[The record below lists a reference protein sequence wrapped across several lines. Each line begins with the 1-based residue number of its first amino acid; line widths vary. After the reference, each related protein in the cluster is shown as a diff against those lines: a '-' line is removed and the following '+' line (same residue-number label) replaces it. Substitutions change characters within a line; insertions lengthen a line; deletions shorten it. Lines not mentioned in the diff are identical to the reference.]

1 MPVCIAAAYAYED
14 RTRVL
19 PWLGSVSLDTYAKLG
34 LALLGLQGAIYIEFG
49 AVFVLLCAFYL
60 VWDNL
65 GDSEEGGTSAYS
77 VFNQGGQQ
85 LPGQLTA
92 QDFERE
98 IMHQMY

>member
-1 MPVCIAAAYAYED
+1 M
-14 RTRVL
+14 
-19 PWLGSVSLDTYAKLG
+19 LDD
-34 LALLGLQGAIYIEFG
+34 
-49 AVFVLLCAFYL
+49 AVGTADTKMRL

-65 GDSEEGGTSAYS
+65 GDAEEGSTSAYS
-77 VFNQGGQQ
+77 VFNADGQQ